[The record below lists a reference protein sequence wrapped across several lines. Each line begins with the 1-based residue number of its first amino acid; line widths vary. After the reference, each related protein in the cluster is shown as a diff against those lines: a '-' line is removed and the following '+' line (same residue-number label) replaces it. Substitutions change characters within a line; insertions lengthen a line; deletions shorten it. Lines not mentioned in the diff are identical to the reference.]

1 MIFILSY
8 IIIPPLMTDTYHAY
22 YANDTPDTNHANN
35 VNNANDAYTPSLE
48 YFLQRKGEE
57 CEAWSKLHL
66 MSHKKFKKRETMY
79 NLPIITIT
87 AFIGFV
93 SGLNL
98 DYEHIHLILG
108 GMSLY
113 ASLLKSYFSYLK
125 ISQKSENHR
134 IAYIQ
139 YGQIANEI
147 RVELALE
154 PNMRKSTSGLID
166 LIRIKM
172 KNLLE
177 VSEIVDNSTIDEYL
191 SQLAKTNQTNV
202 LHWFTRERNGI
213 HTKDKD
219 NANTIV
225 DDALGRPHVLKLA
238 NRVESYVDIE
248 NKVMRLPNA
257 GRSMSSPQS
266 PQPQS
271 PQSPQ
276 PQSPPSPQP
285 QSPQP
290 QSPPSPPNQLR
301 RTKHQRIRPPCTQA
315 GFASDYYSTDTNDG
329 SIDTNNSKYGGMLL

>member
-1 MIFILSY
+1 M
-8 IIIPPLMTDTYHAY
+8 PEAD
-22 YANDTPDTNHANN
+22 N
-35 VNNANDAYTPSLE
+35 VNYTPNLE

-57 CEAWSKLHL
+57 CEAWSNLHL
-66 MSHKKFKKRETMY
+66 MCHKKFKKRETY
-79 NLPIITIT
+79 FNLPIITIT

-98 DYEHIHLILG
+98 SYEYIHLILG

-154 PNMRKSTSGLID
+154 PTMRSRGSGLLD

-177 VSEIVDNSTIDEYL
+177 VSEIVESAIIDEYL
-191 SQLAKTNQTNV
+191 SKVGTATRHDV
-202 LHWFTRERNGI
+202 LHWFTRERIASHNDSNDG
-213 HTKDKD
+213 
-219 NANTIV
+219 
-225 DDALGRPHVLKLA
+225 ALGRPHVLRLA

-248 NKVMRLPNA
+248 KKVMRLPNA
-257 GRSMSSPQS
+257 GRSMSSQVDPKA
-266 PQPQS
+266 P
-271 PQSPQ
+271 
-276 PQSPPSPQP
+276 
-285 QSPQP
+285 
-290 QSPPSPPNQLR
+290 
-301 RTKHQRIRPPCTQA
+301 
-315 GFASDYYSTDTNDG
+315 ASASASASASATESGYESNAELDSESSDAVSG
-329 SIDTNNSKYGGMLL
+329 IMV

>member
-1 MIFILSY
+1 MPDAI
-8 IIIPPLMTDTYHAY
+8 TDATGAIDEIV
-22 YANDTPDTNHANN
+22 APNN
-35 VNNANDAYTPSLE
+35 IYTPSLE

-57 CEAWSKLHL
+57 CEAWSNLHL
-66 MSHKKFKKRETMY
+66 MAHKKFRKRETMF

-98 DYEHIHLILG
+98 SYEYIHLILG

-154 PNMRKSTSGLID
+154 PNMRKSGGGLID

-177 VSEIVDNSTIDEYL
+177 VSEIVDNSIIHDYL
-191 SQLAKTNQTNV
+191 SKTETTNRNDV
-202 LHWFTRERNGI
+202 MHWFTQGQSKSRDMN
-213 HTKDKD
+213 
-219 NANTIV
+219 
-225 DDALGRPHVLKLA
+225 DDDDDDDVLGRPHVLKLA
-238 NRVESYVDIE
+238 NRVESYIDIE
-248 NKVMRLPNA
+248 KKVLRLPNA
-257 GRSMSSPQS
+257 GRSMSSP
-266 PQPQS
+266 
-271 PQSPQ
+271 
-276 PQSPPSPQP
+276 
-285 QSPQP
+285 
-290 QSPPSPPNQLR
+290 N
-301 RTKHQRIRPPCTQA
+301 
-315 GFASDYYSTDTNDG
+315 ASNLSLGNMHNMNNMNNNMNNNVNTNVNTTSTSTSTSTDSESG
-329 SIDTNNSKYGGMLL
+329 SVTGIMV

>member
-1 MIFILSY
+1 M
-8 IIIPPLMTDTYHAY
+8 PEVD
-22 YANDTPDTNHANN
+22 N
-35 VNNANDAYTPSLE
+35 VLYTPNLE

-57 CEAWSKLHL
+57 CEAWSNLHL
-66 MSHKKFKKRETMY
+66 MCHKKFKKTETMF

-98 DYEHIHLILG
+98 SYEHIHLILG

-154 PNMRKSTSGLID
+154 PTMRNRGSGLLD

-177 VSEIVDNSTIDEYL
+177 VSEIVDNAIIHEYL
-191 SQLAKTNQTNV
+191 SRIGPATRHDV
-202 LHWFTRERNGI
+202 LHWFTRERTASHNDINDG
-213 HTKDKD
+213 
-219 NANTIV
+219 
-225 DDALGRPHVLKLA
+225 ALGQPHVLKLA

-257 GRSMSSPQS
+257 GRSMSSTS
-266 PQPQS
+266 PQVD
-271 PQSPQ
+271 
-276 PQSPPSPQP
+276 
-285 QSPQP
+285 
-290 QSPPSPPNQLR
+290 
-301 RTKHQRIRPPCTQA
+301 TKAPTTA
-315 GFASDYYSTDTNDG
+315 STSASTSVVESDYESNAESDAASDAVSG
-329 SIDTNNSKYGGMLL
+329 IMV

>member
-1 MIFILSY
+1 MPESE
-8 IIIPPLMTDTYHAY
+8 TDVHE
-22 YANDTPDTNHANN
+22 DTPNE
-35 VNNANDAYTPSLE
+35 YTMKYSPSLE
-48 YFLQRKGEE
+48 YFLMRKGEE

-98 DYEHIHLILG
+98 NYEYIHLILG

-154 PNMRKSTSGLID
+154 PSMRKQPSGLVD

-177 VSEIVDNSTIDEYL
+177 VSEIIDNTIIDEYL
-191 SQLAKTNQTNV
+191 SKLDRTKQMNV
-202 LHWFTRERNGI
+202 LHWFTRERQAAATHETNPDEI
-213 HTKDKD
+213 M
-219 NANTIV
+219 
-225 DDALGRPHVLKLA
+225 LGRPPVLKLA
-238 NRVESYVDIE
+238 NRIESYVDINQKVVL
-248 NKVMRLPNA
+248 NKHGKPSVGLTTVKTIGPII
-257 GRSMSSPQS
+257 PT
-266 PQPQS
+266 
-271 PQSPQ
+271 
-276 PQSPPSPQP
+276 PSPSETFEDP
-285 QSPQP
+285 LDAGLVLEITE
-290 QSPPSPPNQLR
+290 PNLNAN
-301 RTKHQRIRPPCTQA
+301 TDAKGNEVA
-315 GFASDYYSTDTNDG
+315 G
-329 SIDTNNSKYGGMLL
+329 IMV

>member
-1 MIFILSY
+1 MPMLVFPHIS
-8 IIIPPLMTDTYHAY
+8 M
-22 YANDTPDTNHANN
+22 PDADNN
-35 VNNANDAYTPSLE
+35 VHYTPNLE

-57 CEAWSKLHL
+57 CEAWSNLHL
-66 MSHKKFKKRETMY
+66 MCHKKFKTRETMF

-98 DYEHIHLILG
+98 EYEHIHLILG

-154 PNMRKSTSGLID
+154 PAMRNRGSGLLD

-177 VSEIVDNSTIDEYL
+177 VSEIVDNSVIHAYL
-191 SQLAKTNQTNV
+191 SRVGDANRSDGLR
-202 LHWFTRERNGI
+202 WFTRERNAAADTHI
-213 HTKDKD
+213 
-219 NANTIV
+219 N
-225 DDALGRPHVLKLA
+225 DDPIGRPNILKLA
-238 NRVESYVDIE
+238 NRFESYVDIE
-248 NKVMRLPNA
+248 TKVLRLPNA
-257 GRSMSSPQS
+257 GRSSMTTPHVD
-266 PQPQS
+266 
-271 PQSPQ
+271 
-276 PQSPPSPQP
+276 
-285 QSPQP
+285 
-290 QSPPSPPNQLR
+290 
-301 RTKHQRIRPPCTQA
+301 TKAP
-315 GFASDYYSTDTNDG
+315 ASDSGYESNAESETETNDDVSG
-329 SIDTNNSKYGGMLL
+329 IMV

>member
-1 MIFILSY
+1 M
-8 IIIPPLMTDTYHAY
+8 
-22 YANDTPDTNHANN
+22 PDADNKVH
-35 VNNANDAYTPSLE
+35 YTPNLE

-57 CEAWSKLHL
+57 CEAWSNLHL
-66 MSHKKFKKRETMY
+66 MCHKKFRTRETMF

-98 DYEHIHLILG
+98 DYEYIHLILG

-154 PNMRKSTSGLID
+154 PTMRNRGSGLLD

-177 VSEIVDNSTIDEYL
+177 VSEIVDNSVIHEYL
-191 SQLAKTNQTNV
+191 SRVGDANRRDV
-202 LHWFTRERNGI
+202 LRWFTRERNAAA
-213 HTKDKD
+213 D
-219 NANTIV
+219 NDNPI
-225 DDALGRPHVLKLA
+225 GRPNILKLA
-238 NRVESYVDIE
+238 NRFESYVDIE

-257 GRSMSSPQS
+257 GRSSTIASPHINTNATAS
-266 PQPQS
+266 AS
-271 PQSPQ
+271 ADESG
-276 PQSPPSPQP
+276 SNSNAD
-285 QSPQP
+285 SD
-290 QSPPSPPNQLR
+290 
-301 RTKHQRIRPPCTQA
+301 A
-315 GFASDYYSTDTNDG
+315 ASDAVSG
-329 SIDTNNSKYGGMLL
+329 IMV

>member
-1 MIFILSY
+1 M
-8 IIIPPLMTDTYHAY
+8 PE
-22 YANDTPDTNHANN
+22 
-35 VNNANDAYTPSLE
+35 VVYTPNLE

-57 CEAWSKLHL
+57 CEAWSNLHL
-66 MSHKKFKKRETMY
+66 MCHKKFKTRETMF

-98 DYEHIHLILG
+98 SYEYIHLILG

-154 PNMRKSTSGLID
+154 PTMRNRGSGLLD

-177 VSEIVDNSTIDEYL
+177 VSEIVDNSIVHEYL
-191 SQLAKTNQTNV
+191 SRVGNPNRNV
-202 LHWFTRERNGI
+202 VMHWFRNAAATDI
-213 HTKDKD
+213 
-219 NANTIV
+219 NA
-225 DDALGRPHVLKLA
+225 DDPIGRPNILKLA
-238 NRVESYVDIE
+238 NRFESYVDIE
-248 NKVMRLPNA
+248 NKVMRLPHA
-257 GRSMSSPQS
+257 GRSSSSMSSP
-266 PQPQS
+266 
-271 PQSPQ
+271 
-276 PQSPPSPQP
+276 
-285 QSPQP
+285 
-290 QSPPSPPNQLR
+290 NVAEA
-301 RTKHQRIRPPCTQA
+301 TTA
-315 GFASDYYSTDTNDG
+315 ASDAGSEINPANDDNDDNDDNA
-329 SIDTNNSKYGGMLL
+329 SISGIMV

>member
-1 MIFILSY
+1 M
-8 IIIPPLMTDTYHAY
+8 PEVD
-22 YANDTPDTNHANN
+22 N
-35 VNNANDAYTPSLE
+35 VFYTPNLE

-57 CEAWSKLHL
+57 CEAWSNLHL
-66 MSHKKFKKRETMY
+66 MCHKKFKTRETMF

-98 DYEHIHLILG
+98 EYEHIHLILG

-154 PNMRKSTSGLID
+154 PTMRNRGSGLLD

-177 VSEIVDNSTIDEYL
+177 VSEIVDNAIIHEYL
-191 SQLAKTNQTNV
+191 SKIGNTNRSDV
-202 LHWFTRERNGI
+202 VHWFTRERTVSPNHEDG
-213 HTKDKD
+213 
-219 NANTIV
+219 
-225 DDALGRPHVLKLA
+225 ALGQPHVLRLA

-257 GRSMSSPQS
+257 GRSMSMSSQV
-266 PQPQS
+266 
-271 PQSPQ
+271 
-276 PQSPPSPQP
+276 
-285 QSPQP
+285 
-290 QSPPSPPNQLR
+290 
-301 RTKHQRIRPPCTQA
+301 
-315 GFASDYYSTDTNDG
+315 DTNANASASASADESG
-329 SIDTNNSKYGGMLL
+329 SESNAASETSDAVSGIMV

>member
-1 MIFILSY
+1 MSHH
-8 IIIPPLMTDTYHAY
+8 DESD
-22 YANDTPDTNHANN
+22 AN
-35 VNNANDAYTPSLE
+35 YTPSLE

-57 CEAWSKLHL
+57 CEAWSNLHL
-66 MSHKKFKKRETMY
+66 MCHKKFKKTETY
-79 NLPIITIT
+79 FNLPIITIT

-98 DYEHIHLILG
+98 SYEYIHLILG

-154 PNMRKSTSGLID
+154 PTMRNRSSGLLD

-177 VSEIVDNSTIDEYL
+177 VSEIVENTIIDEYL
-191 SQLAKTNQTNV
+191 SKVGTATRHDV
-202 LHWFTRERNGI
+202 LHWFTRERTASTTTN
-213 HTKDKD
+213 
-219 NANTIV
+219 NANA
-225 DDALGRPHVLKLA
+225 DSALGQPHVLKLA

-257 GRSMSSPQS
+257 GRSMSSTS
-266 PQPQS
+266 PQVD
-271 PQSPQ
+271 
-276 PQSPPSPQP
+276 
-285 QSPQP
+285 
-290 QSPPSPPNQLR
+290 
-301 RTKHQRIRPPCTQA
+301 TKAP
-315 GFASDYYSTDTNDG
+315 ASASVSDSG
-329 SIDTNNSKYGGMLL
+329 SESSAESDAVSGIMV

>member
-1 MIFILSY
+1 MSHH
-8 IIIPPLMTDTYHAY
+8 DESD
-22 YANDTPDTNHANN
+22 AN
-35 VNNANDAYTPSLE
+35 YTPSLE

-57 CEAWSKLHL
+57 CEAWSNLHL
-66 MSHKKFKKRETMY
+66 MCHKKFKKTETY
-79 NLPIITIT
+79 FNLPIITIT

-98 DYEHIHLILG
+98 SYEYIHLILG

-154 PNMRKSTSGLID
+154 PTMRNRSSGLLD

-177 VSEIVDNSTIDEYL
+177 VSEIVENTIIDEYL
-191 SQLAKTNQTNV
+191 SKVGTATRHDV
-202 LHWFTRERNGI
+202 LHWLTQKRTASHNDG
-213 HTKDKD
+213 
-219 NANTIV
+219 NA
-225 DDALGRPHVLKLA
+225 DGALGRPHVLKLA

-257 GRSMSSPQS
+257 GRSMSSAS
-266 PQPQS
+266 PLVDAKAPAS
-271 PQSPQ
+271 AS
-276 PQSPPSPQP
+276 
-285 QSPQP
+285 
-290 QSPPSPPNQLR
+290 
-301 RTKHQRIRPPCTQA
+301 
-315 GFASDYYSTDTNDG
+315 ASDSG
-329 SIDTNNSKYGGMLL
+329 SESSAESDAVSGIMV

>member
-1 MIFILSY
+1 M
-8 IIIPPLMTDTYHAY
+8 PEVD
-22 YANDTPDTNHANN
+22 N
-35 VNNANDAYTPSLE
+35 VHYTPNLE

-57 CEAWSKLHL
+57 CEAWSNLHL
-66 MSHKKFKKRETMY
+66 MCHKKFKTRETMF

-98 DYEHIHLILG
+98 SYEYIHLILG

-154 PNMRKSTSGLID
+154 PTMRNRGSGLLD

-177 VSEIVDNSTIDEYL
+177 VSEIVDNSVIHEYL
-191 SQLAKTNQTNV
+191 SKVGDANRSDV
-202 LHWFTRERNGI
+202 LRWFTRERNADAI
-213 HTKDKD
+213 IENKDD
-219 NANTIV
+219 ETTTI
-225 DDALGRPHVLKLA
+225 GRPNILKLA
-238 NRVESYVDIE
+238 NRFESYVDIE
-248 NKVMRLPNA
+248 NKVLRLPNA
-257 GRSMSSPQS
+257 GRSSSMSSPHVE
-266 PQPQS
+266 
-271 PQSPQ
+271 
-276 PQSPPSPQP
+276 
-285 QSPQP
+285 
-290 QSPPSPPNQLR
+290 
-301 RTKHQRIRPPCTQA
+301 TKAT
-315 GFASDYYSTDTNDG
+315 ASDSGYESNAESESETNVTSESVSG
-329 SIDTNNSKYGGMLL
+329 IMV

>member
-1 MIFILSY
+1 
-8 IIIPPLMTDTYHAY
+8 MTDTYHA
-22 YANDTPDTNHANN
+22 T
-35 VNNANDAYTPSLE
+35 NANDAINADDNADNADNEYTPSLE

-66 MSHKKFKKRETMY
+66 MSHKKFKKRETMF

-134 IAYIQ
+134 IAYMQ

-202 LHWFTRERNGI
+202 LHWFTRERHSI
-213 HTKDKD
+213 ESAHS
-219 NANTIV
+219 

-248 NKVMRLPNA
+248 KKVMQLPNA
-257 GRSMSSPQS
+257 GRSMSSPHVMRS
-266 PQPQS
+266 M
-271 PQSPQ
+271 
-276 PQSPPSPQP
+276 PSSSQRACA
-285 QSPQP
+285 SNFVIT
-290 QSPPSPPNQLR
+290 PSVHYSE
-301 RTKHQRIRPPCTQA
+301 TETT
-315 GFASDYYSTDTNDG
+315 ASIGSDTNLSSG
-329 SIDTNNSKYGGMLL
+329 NNSDAVSGIMV

>member
-1 MIFILSY
+1 MPVDNI
-8 IIIPPLMTDTYHAY
+8 TDTTGATG
-22 YANDTPDTNHANN
+22 AIDETAAPDT
-35 VNNANDAYTPSLE
+35 VYTPSLE

-57 CEAWSKLHL
+57 CEAWSNLHL
-66 MSHKKFKKRETMY
+66 MAHKKFRKRETMF

-98 DYEHIHLILG
+98 SYEYIHLILG

-154 PNMRKSTSGLID
+154 PKMRKSGGSLID

-177 VSEIVDNSTIDEYL
+177 VSEIVDNSIIHDYL
-191 SQLAKTNQTNV
+191 SKTENTNRGDV
-202 LHWFTRERNGI
+202 IRWFTQGPAESHG
-213 HTKDKD
+213 T
-219 NANTIV
+219 A

-238 NRVESYVDIE
+238 NRVESYIDIE
-248 NKVMRLPNA
+248 NKVLRLPNA
-257 GRSMSSPQS
+257 GRSMSSPHVS
-266 PQPQS
+266 NNNIS
-271 PQSPQ
+271 ATNATSA
-276 PQSPPSPQP
+276 STSTNA
-285 QSPQP
+285 ST
-290 QSPPSPPNQLR
+290 NANENEND
-301 RTKHQRIRPPCTQA
+301 QRSS
-315 GFASDYYSTDTNDG
+315 SDSVSNHSVTG
-329 SIDTNNSKYGGMLL
+329 IMV

>member
-1 MIFILSY
+1 M
-8 IIIPPLMTDTYHAY
+8 PEVD
-22 YANDTPDTNHANN
+22 N
-35 VNNANDAYTPSLE
+35 VVYTPNLE

-57 CEAWSKLHL
+57 CEAWSNLHL
-66 MSHKKFKKRETMY
+66 MCHKKFKTRETMF

-98 DYEHIHLILG
+98 SYEHIHLILG

-154 PNMRKSTSGLID
+154 PTMRNRGSGLLD

-177 VSEIVDNSTIDEYL
+177 VSEIVDNSIIHEYL
-191 SQLAKTNQTNV
+191 SKIETANRSDV
-202 LHWFTRERNGI
+202 LHWFRTASHAE
-213 HTKDKD
+213 
-219 NANTIV
+219 AND
-225 DDALGRPHVLKLA
+225 DDAGAIGRPHVLRLA

-248 NKVMRLPNA
+248 NKVMRLHNA
-257 GRSMSSPQS
+257 GRSMSASQVDIL
-266 PQPQS
+266 QVD
-271 PQSPQ
+271 
-276 PQSPPSPQP
+276 
-285 QSPQP
+285 
-290 QSPPSPPNQLR
+290 
-301 RTKHQRIRPPCTQA
+301 TKAT
-315 GFASDYYSTDTNDG
+315 ASEESGSSACNYNAESDPESNDAVLG
-329 SIDTNNSKYGGMLL
+329 IMV

>member
-1 MIFILSY
+1 MMLF
-8 IIIPPLMTDTYHAY
+8 
-22 YANDTPDTNHANN
+22 
-35 VNNANDAYTPSLE
+35 YT
-48 YFLQRKGEE
+48 
-57 CEAWSKLHL
+57 
-66 MSHKKFKKRETMY
+66 KKFKKRETMF

-98 DYEHIHLILG
+98 SYEYIHLILG

-134 IAYIQ
+134 IAYIK

-154 PNMRKSTSGLID
+154 PTMRNRGSGLLD

-177 VSEIVDNSTIDEYL
+177 VSEIVDSSIIHEYL
-191 SQLAKTNQTNV
+191 SKTGNANRSDV
-202 LHWFTRERNGI
+202 MHWFTRERTASHAIEN
-213 HTKDKD
+213 KDD
-219 NANTIV
+219 ETTTI
-225 DDALGRPHVLKLA
+225 GRPHVLKLA

-257 GRSMSSPQS
+257 GRSSSMSSGS
-266 PQPQS
+266 PQVDA
-271 PQSPQ
+271 
-276 PQSPPSPQP
+276 
-285 QSPQP
+285 
-290 QSPPSPPNQLR
+290 N
-301 RTKHQRIRPPCTQA
+301 
-315 GFASDYYSTDTNDG
+315 ASASASADDSGTDSNAETDFVVRG
-329 SIDTNNSKYGGMLL
+329 TMV

>member
-1 MIFILSY
+1 MPD
-8 IIIPPLMTDTYHAY
+8 IIDATGAIDEIVE
-22 YANDTPDTNHANN
+22 PDNI
-35 VNNANDAYTPSLE
+35 YTPSLE

-57 CEAWSKLHL
+57 CEAWSNLHL
-66 MSHKKFKKRETMY
+66 MAHKKFRKRETMF

-98 DYEHIHLILG
+98 SYEYIHLILG

-154 PNMRKSTSGLID
+154 PKMRKSGGGLID

-177 VSEIVDNSTIDEYL
+177 VSEIVDTSIINEYL
-191 SQLAKTNQTNV
+191 SKTEDV
-202 LHWFTRERNGI
+202 KRGDVIHWFTQRQTESSHDTR
-213 HTKDKD
+213 
-219 NANTIV
+219 

-248 NKVMRLPNA
+248 NKVLRLPNA
-257 GRSMSSPQS
+257 GRSMSSPHV
-266 PQPQS
+266 
-271 PQSPQ
+271 
-276 PQSPPSPQP
+276 
-285 QSPQP
+285 
-290 QSPPSPPNQLR
+290 NNL
-301 RTKHQRIRPPCTQA
+301 
-315 GFASDYYSTDTNDG
+315 
-329 SIDTNNSKYGGMLL
+329 NNSANVNTSTSTSTNASANENDPCSSSSDARSNHSVTGIMV

>member
-1 MIFILSY
+1 M
-8 IIIPPLMTDTYHAY
+8 PEVD
-22 YANDTPDTNHANN
+22 N
-35 VNNANDAYTPSLE
+35 VNYTPNLE

-57 CEAWSKLHL
+57 CEAWSNLHL
-66 MSHKKFKKRETMY
+66 MCHKKFKRRETMF

-98 DYEHIHLILG
+98 EYEHIHLILG

-154 PNMRKSTSGLID
+154 PTMRNRGSGLLD

-177 VSEIVDNSTIDEYL
+177 VSEIVDNSIIHEYL
-191 SQLAKTNQTNV
+191 SKVGNTNRNVVLQL
-202 LHWFTRERNGI
+202 FTRERTASHNDSNDG
-213 HTKDKD
+213 
-219 NANTIV
+219 
-225 DDALGRPHVLKLA
+225 ALGQPHVLRLA

-257 GRSMSSPQS
+257 GRSMSSTS
-266 PQPQS
+266 PQVDANAP
-271 PQSPQ
+271 
-276 PQSPPSPQP
+276 
-285 QSPQP
+285 
-290 QSPPSPPNQLR
+290 
-301 RTKHQRIRPPCTQA
+301 TT
-315 GFASDYYSTDTNDG
+315 ASASASADESV
-329 SIDTNNSKYGGMLL
+329 SSACNSNAESDPESSDAVSGIMV

>member
-1 MIFILSY
+1 M
-8 IIIPPLMTDTYHAY
+8 PEVD
-22 YANDTPDTNHANN
+22 N
-35 VNNANDAYTPSLE
+35 VQYTPNLE

-57 CEAWSKLHL
+57 CEAWSNLHL
-66 MSHKKFKKRETMY
+66 MCHKKFKKRETMF

-98 DYEHIHLILG
+98 SYEYIHLILG

-154 PNMRKSTSGLID
+154 PTMRNRGSGLLD

-177 VSEIVDNSTIDEYL
+177 VSEIVDNSIIHEYL
-191 SQLAKTNQTNV
+191 SKVGNANRTDV
-202 LHWFTRERNGI
+202 LHWFTRERTAS
-213 HTKDKD
+213 HTNETND
-219 NANTIV
+219 N
-225 DDALGRPHVLKLA
+225 DAIGKPHVLKLA
-238 NRVESYVDIE
+238 NRIESYVDI
-248 NKVMRLPNA
+248 NKKVVSNKNTKTVVELPTTKMSVPNSTTPSETSEDTLDDSGLTLEMMQHANA
-257 GRSMSSPQS
+257 EK
-266 PQPQS
+266 
-271 PQSPQ
+271 
-276 PQSPPSPQP
+276 
-285 QSPQP
+285 
-290 QSPPSPPNQLR
+290 NNEV
-301 RTKHQRIRPPCTQA
+301 A
-315 GFASDYYSTDTNDG
+315 G
-329 SIDTNNSKYGGMLL
+329 IMV

>member
-1 MIFILSY
+1 M
-8 IIIPPLMTDTYHAY
+8 PEVD
-22 YANDTPDTNHANN
+22 N
-35 VNNANDAYTPSLE
+35 VNYTPNLE

-57 CEAWSKLHL
+57 CEAWSNLHL
-66 MSHKKFKKRETMY
+66 MCHKKFKTRETMF

-98 DYEHIHLILG
+98 SYEYIHLILG

-154 PNMRKSTSGLID
+154 PTMRNRGSGLLD

-177 VSEIVDNSTIDEYL
+177 VSEIVDNSIIQEYL
-191 SQLAKTNQTNV
+191 SKVENANRSDV
-202 LHWFTRERNGI
+202 MHWFTRERTASPN
-213 HTKDKD
+213 H
-219 NANTIV
+219 
-225 DDALGRPHVLKLA
+225 DDGAGALGQPHVLKLA

-257 GRSMSSPQS
+257 GRSINMSSQVDTNAS
-266 PQPQS
+266 AS
-271 PQSPQ
+271 ASADE
-276 PQSPPSPQP
+276 SGS
-285 QSPQP
+285 S
-290 QSPPSPPNQLR
+290 
-301 RTKHQRIRPPCTQA
+301 A
-315 GFASDYYSTDTNDG
+315 ASDTES
-329 SIDTNNSKYGGMLL
+329 NNTVSGIMV

>member
-1 MIFILSY
+1 M
-8 IIIPPLMTDTYHAY
+8 PEVD
-22 YANDTPDTNHANN
+22 N
-35 VNNANDAYTPSLE
+35 VNYTPNLE

-57 CEAWSKLHL
+57 CEAWSNLHL
-66 MSHKKFKKRETMY
+66 MCHKKFKTRETIF

-154 PNMRKSTSGLID
+154 PTMRNRGSGLLD

-177 VSEIVDNSTIDEYL
+177 VSEIVDNSIIHEYL
-191 SQLAKTNQTNV
+191 SRIGNTNRNDV
-202 LHWFTRERNGI
+202 MHWFTRERRTAS
-213 HTKDKD
+213 HTND
-219 NANTIV
+219 
-225 DDALGRPHVLKLA
+225 DDAIGQPHVLRLA
-238 NRVESYVDIE
+238 NRMESYVDIE
-248 NKVMRLPNA
+248 NKVMRLHNA
-257 GRSMSSPQS
+257 GRSMSSTS
-266 PQPQS
+266 PQVD
-271 PQSPQ
+271 
-276 PQSPPSPQP
+276 
-285 QSPQP
+285 
-290 QSPPSPPNQLR
+290 
-301 RTKHQRIRPPCTQA
+301 TKAT
-315 GFASDYYSTDTNDG
+315 ASESGSSACHSNAESDSDTESNDAVLG
-329 SIDTNNSKYGGMLL
+329 IMV

>member
-1 MIFILSY
+1 M
-8 IIIPPLMTDTYHAY
+8 PEVD
-22 YANDTPDTNHANN
+22 N
-35 VNNANDAYTPSLE
+35 VFYTPNLE

-57 CEAWSKLHL
+57 CEAWSNLHL
-66 MSHKKFKKRETMY
+66 MCHKKFKTRETMF

-98 DYEHIHLILG
+98 EYEHIHLILG

-154 PNMRKSTSGLID
+154 PTMRTRGSGLLD

-177 VSEIVDNSTIDEYL
+177 VSEIVDNSIIHEYL
-191 SQLAKTNQTNV
+191 SKIGNTNRSDV
-202 LHWFTRERNGI
+202 MHWFTRERTASPN
-213 HTKDKD
+213 HE
-219 NANTIV
+219 
-225 DDALGRPHVLKLA
+225 DDTGAGAGAGALGQPHVLRLA

-257 GRSMSSPQS
+257 GRSINMSSQVDA
-266 PQPQS
+266 
-271 PQSPQ
+271 
-276 PQSPPSPQP
+276 
-285 QSPQP
+285 
-290 QSPPSPPNQLR
+290 N
-301 RTKHQRIRPPCTQA
+301 
-315 GFASDYYSTDTNDG
+315 ASASASADESGSSACNSTAETDFVV
-329 SIDTNNSKYGGMLL
+329 SESNNNVVRGTRV

>member
-1 MIFILSY
+1 M
-8 IIIPPLMTDTYHAY
+8 PEVDKVH
-22 YANDTPDTNHANN
+22 
-35 VNNANDAYTPSLE
+35 YTPNLE

-57 CEAWSKLHL
+57 CEAWSNLHL
-66 MSHKKFKKRETMY
+66 MCHKKFKKRETMF

-98 DYEHIHLILG
+98 SYEYIHLILG

-154 PNMRKSTSGLID
+154 PTMRNRGSGLLD

-177 VSEIVDNSTIDEYL
+177 VSEIVDNSIIQEYL
-191 SQLAKTNQTNV
+191 SKVGNPNRSDV
-202 LHWFTRERNGI
+202 MHWFARERNAADDTHI
-213 HTKDKD
+213 HGNDP
-219 NANTIV
+219 I
-225 DDALGRPHVLKLA
+225 GRPNILKLA
-238 NRVESYVDIE
+238 NRFESYVDIE
-248 NKVMRLPNA
+248 NKVLKLPNA
-257 GRSMSSPQS
+257 GRSSSMSSPQVVE
-266 PQPQS
+266 
-271 PQSPQ
+271 
-276 PQSPPSPQP
+276 
-285 QSPQP
+285 
-290 QSPPSPPNQLR
+290 
-301 RTKHQRIRPPCTQA
+301 
-315 GFASDYYSTDTNDG
+315 SDSGSECNTDTANADNADNTNTDNDTVTG
-329 SIDTNNSKYGGMLL
+329 IMV

>member
-1 MIFILSY
+1 MWSVVCLSY
-8 IIIPPLMTDTYHAY
+8 SHIMALYAFVIEFSRFCTNTNVSAY
-22 YANDTPDTNHANN
+22 YILLIMPEVDN
-35 VNNANDAYTPSLE
+35 VNYTPNLE

-57 CEAWSKLHL
+57 CEAWSNLHL
-66 MSHKKFKKRETMY
+66 MCHKKFKTRETIF

-154 PNMRKSTSGLID
+154 PTMRNRGSGLLD

-177 VSEIVDNSTIDEYL
+177 VSEIVDNSIIHEYL
-191 SQLAKTNQTNV
+191 SRIGNTNRNDV
-202 LHWFTRERNGI
+202 MHWFRTASTPEPN
-213 HTKDKD
+213 
-219 NANTIV
+219 
-225 DDALGRPHVLKLA
+225 DDGALGQPHVLRLA
-238 NRVESYVDIE
+238 NRMESYVDIE
-248 NKVMRLPNA
+248 NKVMRLHNA
-257 GRSMSSPQS
+257 GRSMSSTS
-266 PQPQS
+266 PQVD
-271 PQSPQ
+271 
-276 PQSPPSPQP
+276 
-285 QSPQP
+285 
-290 QSPPSPPNQLR
+290 
-301 RTKHQRIRPPCTQA
+301 TKAT
-315 GFASDYYSTDTNDG
+315 ASESESSACHSNAESDPESNDAVLG
-329 SIDTNNSKYGGMLL
+329 IMV

>member
-1 MIFILSY
+1 M
-8 IIIPPLMTDTYHAY
+8 PEVD
-22 YANDTPDTNHANN
+22 N
-35 VNNANDAYTPSLE
+35 VLYTPNLE

-57 CEAWSKLHL
+57 CEAWANLHL
-66 MSHKKFKKRETMY
+66 MCHKKFKRRETMF

-154 PNMRKSTSGLID
+154 PTMRNRGSGLLD

-177 VSEIVDNSTIDEYL
+177 VSEIVESAIIDEYL
-191 SQLAKTNQTNV
+191 SKVGTATRHDV
-202 LHWFTRERNGI
+202 LHWFTRERRTASHSN
-213 HTKDKD
+213 
-219 NANTIV
+219 
-225 DDALGRPHVLKLA
+225 DDGTGAGAGALGQPHVLRLA

-257 GRSMSSPQS
+257 GRSIGMSSQVDA
-266 PQPQS
+266 
-271 PQSPQ
+271 
-276 PQSPPSPQP
+276 
-285 QSPQP
+285 
-290 QSPPSPPNQLR
+290 NA
-301 RTKHQRIRPPCTQA
+301 T
-315 GFASDYYSTDTNDG
+315 ASVSADESG
-329 SIDTNNSKYGGMLL
+329 SESNTASESNNVVRGTMV

>member
-1 MIFILSY
+1 MHEVDNVHY
-8 IIIPPLMTDTYHAY
+8 T
-22 YANDTPDTNHANN
+22 AN
-35 VNNANDAYTPSLE
+35 LE

-57 CEAWSKLHL
+57 CEAWSNLHL
-66 MSHKKFKKRETMY
+66 MCHKKFKTNETMF

-98 DYEHIHLILG
+98 SYEYIHLILG

-113 ASLLKSYFSYLK
+113 ASLMKSYFSYLK

-154 PNMRKSTSGLID
+154 PTMRNRGSGLLD
-166 LIRIKM
+166 LIRTKM

-177 VSEIVDNSTIDEYL
+177 VSEIVDNLIIL
-191 SQLAKTNQTNV
+191 SIIGNPNRNDV
-202 LHWFTRERNGI
+202 MHWFMRERTASHDTHIN
-213 HTKDKD
+213 
-219 NANTIV
+219 
-225 DDALGRPHVLKLA
+225 DDPIGRPHVLKLA

-257 GRSMSSPQS
+257 GRSSSMSSPNVDTVA
-266 PQPQS
+266 PV
-271 PQSPQ
+271 
-276 PQSPPSPQP
+276 
-285 QSPQP
+285 
-290 QSPPSPPNQLR
+290 
-301 RTKHQRIRPPCTQA
+301 T
-315 GFASDYYSTDTNDG
+315 ASDAGSSTCDSTGDNADNNDVSG
-329 SIDTNNSKYGGMLL
+329 IMV

>member
-1 MIFILSY
+1 M
-8 IIIPPLMTDTYHAY
+8 PEVD
-22 YANDTPDTNHANN
+22 N
-35 VNNANDAYTPSLE
+35 VLYTPNLE

-57 CEAWSKLHL
+57 CEAWSNLHL
-66 MSHKKFKKRETMY
+66 MCHKKFKTRETMF

-98 DYEHIHLILG
+98 EYEHIHLILG

-154 PNMRKSTSGLID
+154 PTMRNRGSGLLD

-177 VSEIVDNSTIDEYL
+177 VSEIVESAIIDEYL
-191 SQLAKTNQTNV
+191 SKVGTATRHDV
-202 LHWFTRERNGI
+202 LHWFTRERRTASHSN
-213 HTKDKD
+213 
-219 NANTIV
+219 
-225 DDALGRPHVLKLA
+225 DDGAIGRPHVLRLA

-257 GRSMSSPQS
+257 GRSMS
-266 PQPQS
+266 
-271 PQSPQ
+271 
-276 PQSPPSPQP
+276 
-285 QSPQP
+285 
-290 QSPPSPPNQLR
+290 
-301 RTKHQRIRPPCTQA
+301 
-315 GFASDYYSTDTNDG
+315 ASQGDTNATASASADDSG
-329 SIDTNNSKYGGMLL
+329 SSACNSNAESDPESNNVVRGTMV